1 MIDLIKAQDEFKKY
15 AQNYNMQLD
24 GIDRK
29 YFHSFR
35 VMNLSRKIAESLN
48 LDEEQVN
55 LATLIGLLHDIAR
68 FEEFTR
74 FSSFK
79 VANKFDHG
87 DYAIDVLKENKFI
100 RKFIQT
106 DKYDDIIF
114 TAIRNHNK
122 FDFEENLDEE
132 KLLYCKIIKDADKID
147 ILYEATVFFWN
158 KEEEKE
164 SIKVSPIL
172 DSYFE
177 QFLDNKLI
185 FRVPNQTTI
194 DEIVVCA
201 AFIFDL
207 NFKYSFEVLKSEDY
221 INKIFARFNYENQ
234 DTIKKIETIKQVAS
248 KYINDNI

>member
-24 GIDRK
+24 GINRK

-35 VMNLSRKIAESLN
+35 VMNLSREIAESLN

-68 FEEFTR
+68 FEEFTK
-74 FSSFK
+74 FASFK

-87 DYAIDVLKENKFI
+87 DYAVKVLKENNFI

-114 TAIRNHNK
+114 TAIKNHNK
-122 FDFEENLDEE
+122 FKLEENLDEE
-132 KLLYCKIIKDADKID
+132 KLLYCKIIKDADKVD
-147 ILYEATVFFWN
+147 ILYEATVFFWIG
-158 KEEEKE
+158 EENT
-164 SIKVSPIL
+164 IKTSSIL

-177 QFLDNKLI
+177 QFLDKKLI

-207 NFKYSFEVLKSEDY
+207 NFKYSFKVLKSEDY
-221 INKIFARFNYENQ
+221 INKIFTRFEYENSK
-234 DTIKKIETIKQVAS
+234 TIERIETIKAVAS
-248 KYINDNI
+248 EYINDNI